1 MRNICLYY
9 MSAEVPPDPIL
20 TTYQYWNWL
29 NVDAETRRQRAL
41 DNTYMM
47 FPTVQN
53 KPTTFSKMF
62 VELITL
68 ITQIASTFTVD
79 DRIINLLFA
88 ANTWTSLNTFGSIDT
103 DSITTNTI
111 TATTLALSGTQL
123 DTPMTTNRTYPITP
137 FAPPNSTIN
146 YGTAGTIGYTIV
158 SSSNGAFTQT
168 GTYTDINKVQV
179 VRFTNTVISVPPGIW
194 ILQLEIQTSV
204 IYGFAIGLSF
214 GTTPIPTTDD
224 RTVTTKKPGM
234 FGCKYTPWNQAGL
247 NNVIV
252 KSGNSTLT
260 HYSNTTG
267 SNITIYG
274 FLYIGG
280 YGLGIDRATMTAVKI
295 G

>member
-1 MRNICLYY
+1 MTSQL
-9 MSAEVPPDPIL
+9 PPNPIL

-29 NVDAETRRQRAL
+29 NVDEETRRQRAL

-53 KPTTFSKMF
+53 NPVSFSKMF

-68 ITQIASTFTVD
+68 ITQIANTSYVYSALLST
-79 DRIINLLFA
+79 I
-88 ANTWTSLNTFGSIDT
+88 NTWTSLNTFDTIDT
-103 DSITTNTI
+103 NSITTNTI

-168 GTYTDINKVQV
+168 GTFPDVNRVQV
-179 VRFTNTVISVPPGIW
+179 VRFTNTFISVPPGVW
-194 ILQLEIQTSV
+194 ILQLEIQSNV
-204 IYGFAIGLSF
+204 IYGFTIGLSF
-214 GTTPIPTTDD
+214 GTTPIPAGDN

-234 FGCKYTPWNQAGL
+234 FGCKYCSWNQAGL
-247 NNVIV
+247 QNVVV

-267 SNITIYG
+267 SNVIIYG

-295 G
+295 A